1 MSGKVFRICFG
12 SFRQEGASDSC
23 DFVLARNRPFHS
35 LEEEEGEAEASSV
48 CGFLLW
54 GCRLRGSRDGQV
66 G

>member
-12 SFRQEGASDSC
+12 SFTQEGASDSC